1 MSARQVS
8 DIAANYQKLVP
19 QSVPIHIFRV
29 MKFRWIEDMYW
40 EIHSQFL
47 VFPSSIL
54 LMLMEI
60 V

>member
-29 MKFRWIEDMYW
+29 MKFRWIEDMY
-40 EIHSQFL
+40 
-47 VFPSSIL
+47 
-54 LMLMEI
+54 
-60 V
+60 